1 MASKLLFSPRQ
12 LLCFGTTLVCL
23 SVMMKPLWASELN
36 GSDELETLQAREVLL
51 ADNEL
56 RSLNIGGTVR
66 HHVAVLW
73 GPVASRELSLRAEIR
88 LRTMLPLANVT
99 NELFV
104 IEERVLMQEG
114 TTLPSPIPLYLPDIL
129 PVAPA
134 PPAVPEDPMLTPPS
148 P

>member
-1 MASKLLFSPRQ
+1 MIR
-12 LLCFGTTLVCL
+12 
-23 SVMMKPLWASELN
+23 PLWASELIA
-36 GSDELETLQAREVLL
+36 SEEFETLEAREVLL

-56 RSLNIGGTVR
+56 RSLNIGVTVR

-73 GPVASRELSLRAEIR
+73 GPVPSRELSLRAEIR

-104 IEERVLMQEG
+104 IEERVLMHEG
-114 TTLPSPIPLYLPDIL
+114 TALPSPIPLYLPDML

-134 PPAVPEDPMLTPPS
+134 PPAVPEEPMLTPPS